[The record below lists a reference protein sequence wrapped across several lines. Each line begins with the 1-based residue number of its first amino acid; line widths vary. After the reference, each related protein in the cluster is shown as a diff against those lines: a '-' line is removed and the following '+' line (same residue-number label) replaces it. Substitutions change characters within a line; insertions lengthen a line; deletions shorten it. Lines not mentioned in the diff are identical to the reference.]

1 MRVSELRRRLLH
13 RVDEAANT
21 GDEET
26 AAVVLAH
33 ARAAL
38 VALAQ
43 QPGNSE
49 VELHDLTV
57 GTRTAAL
64 ILGLHPEYVRYLI
77 RGGRIPAKKENGEF
91 RIALSDIGDFTTGGM
106 QSFSQEAQRLTHL
119 TDMLT
124 GAQGSVALW
133 QKPEDE
139 AV

>member
-1 MRVSELRRRLLH
+1 MRVSELRRRLLL
-13 RVDEAANT
+13 RVEQAANT
-21 GDEET
+21 GDEDT
-26 AAVVLAH
+26 AAVALAY

-43 QPGNSE
+43 QSGDGE

-77 RGGRIPAKKENGEF
+77 RRGRLQAKKENGEF
-91 RIALSDIGDFTTGGM
+91 RIALSDIGDFTVGGM
-106 QSFSQEAQRLTHL
+106 QSFSQEAQLLTHL
-119 TDMLT
+119 GDMLT
-124 GAQGSVALW
+124 GAKGSFVLW

-139 AV
+139 PS